1 MRISWIL
8 MSMRRAFRRSL
19 GKYLTVKRSYL
30 RGILAGRK
38 TATIRLGVVYVPYRR
53 VFLECGG
60 RVYGELEI
68 TDVKYRRLNELD
80 EHMAREDGFASLGEL
95 IAALTGIYPSIT
107 PEDTVTIIRFR
118 LLARYPEPVSR
129 WDVEY
134 RGDVNVQELSR
145 RALAR
150 GLVRSREEY
159 KVLHILAEGASF
171 DEAAAAMGANY
182 TPSFIKAIFAR
193 VAKRLS
199 ERGF

>member
-1 MRISWIL
+1 ML
-8 MSMRRAFRRSL
+8 MNVERVFRRSL
-19 GKYLTVKRSYL
+19 GKYLTVKRNYL

-38 TATIRLGVVYVPYRR
+38 TATIRLGVVYVPYKR

-60 RVYGELEI
+60 RVYGELEV
-68 TDVKYRRLNELD
+68 TGVEYKRLSELD
-80 EHMAREDGFASLGEL
+80 EDMAREDGFASLSEL

-107 PEDTVTIIRFR
+107 PEDTVTIIRFK

-129 WDVEY
+129 WDIEY

-150 GLVRSREEY
+150 GLIRTREEY

-182 TPSFIKAIFAR
+182 TPSFVKAIFAR

>member
-1 MRISWIL
+1 MNVERV
-8 MSMRRAFRRSL
+8 FRRSL
-19 GKYLTVKRSYL
+19 GKYLTVKRNYL

-38 TATIRLGVVYVPYRR
+38 TATIRLGVVYVPYKR

-60 RVYGELEI
+60 RVYGELEV
-68 TDVKYRRLNELD
+68 TGVEYKRLSELD
-80 EHMAREDGFASLGEL
+80 EDMAREDGFASLSEL

-107 PEDTVTIIRFR
+107 PEDTVTIIRFK

-129 WDVEY
+129 WDIEY

-150 GLVRSREEY
+150 GLIRTREEY

-182 TPSFIKAIFAR
+182 TPSFVKAIFAR